1 MYSGAADAHQQEQMM
16 TILDKTIGRFAESR
30 KRRLGMRAVAQLP
43 DYLLS
48 DVGFTRN
55 WRGELQKLPE
65 GYLR

>member
-1 MYSGAADAHQQEQMM
+1 MS
-16 TILDKTIGRFAESR
+16 IFDKTIGRLAESR
-30 KRRLGMRAVAQLP
+30 KRSRGMRAIAQLP

-65 GYLR
+65 GQLR